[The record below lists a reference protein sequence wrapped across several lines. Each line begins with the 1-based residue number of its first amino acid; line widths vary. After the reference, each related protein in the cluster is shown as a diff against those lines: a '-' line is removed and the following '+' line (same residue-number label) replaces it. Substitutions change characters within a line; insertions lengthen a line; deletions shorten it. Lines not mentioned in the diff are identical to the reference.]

1 MRNGT
6 GCVLNVLLL
15 AAMTVPAG
23 GAATAQTTFP
33 VAAAAGASEQVA
45 LGDGALALMGP
56 WRFRLGDDLQW
67 AKPGFDDSTW
77 DLYML
82 TGQGWSES
90 LLSPQVAN
98 DPGWAGHG
106 HRGAWGYGWYRVRID
121 LKGPPLPLTL
131 LAPAVDNAYT
141 VYWDGQDLGSD
152 GDPTRQISYQGAYPE
167 SFVIPAPL
175 SAPGEH
181 VLAFRIWDSPG
192 RAIENSPESGGLRG
206 APLLAESAL
215 ATRLLLLE
223 QRAKTVRQFNEF
235 TFEMVPYFLVGAFSL
250 VLYFFAPGRREYL
263 WIGLAL
269 LFIILSDA
277 TTLLLPLFSERLL
290 TNHLWFFFDVLTEL
304 FVLFSLLAA
313 QWLLGFENRR
323 WMRTA
328 SLVAGGGLFLAYG
341 ALVLNVSVLLSRPL
355 DRVLEYA
362 FLMLI
367 VCLAVFLWMA
377 IEGIRTLGAQ
387 AWLMLS
393 PAMMTALLFVWA
405 IVSQGRTSAKVTF
418 VGNTV
423 FQLLIPASVL
433 LILAWR
439 FVRQLR
445 EHQRLEGELQQA
457 QAVQTL
463 LVPEQLP
470 QSPWYRVEGTY
481 LPASQVG
488 GDFYQVLPL
497 PDGALMVV
505 LGDVSGKGL
514 QAAMVVSMTVGAV
527 RAIVKQT
534 VQPEEVLMRL
544 NRELTGN
551 LESGFVTC
559 VCASVDTAGRAKV
572 ASAGHLPPLLNGTE
586 LEMTGSLPMGIVAA
600 TDYAAKTIHL
610 KDGDTLTFMSDG
622 IVEARRARDR
632 ELFGFERLKLLLSTQ
647 PGAAQIARMAQQFGQ
662 EDDISVLQIT
672 RLRIP
677 A

>member
-1 MRNGT
+1 
-6 GCVLNVLLL
+6 
-15 AAMTVPAG
+15 
-23 GAATAQTTFP
+23 
-33 VAAAAGASEQVA
+33 
-45 LGDGALALMGP
+45 
-56 WRFRLGDDLQW
+56 
-67 AKPGFDDSTW
+67 
-77 DLYML
+77 
-82 TGQGWSES
+82 
-90 LLSPQVAN
+90 
-98 DPGWAGHG
+98 
-106 HRGAWGYGWYRVRID
+106 
-121 LKGPPLPLTL
+121 
-131 LAPAVDNAYT
+131 
-141 VYWDGQDLGSD
+141 
-152 GDPTRQISYQGAYPE
+152 
-167 SFVIPAPL
+167 
-175 SAPGEH
+175 
-181 VLAFRIWDSPG
+181 
-192 RAIENSPESGGLRG
+192 
-206 APLLAESAL
+206 
-215 ATRLLLLE
+215 
-223 QRAKTVRQFNEF
+223 
-235 TFEMVPYFLVGAFSL
+235 
-250 VLYFFAPGRREYL
+250 
-263 WIGLAL
+263 
-269 LFIILSDA
+269 
-277 TTLLLPLFSERLL
+277 
-290 TNHLWFFFDVLTEL
+290 
-304 FVLFSLLAA
+304 
-313 QWLLGFENRR
+313 
-323 WMRTA
+323 
-328 SLVAGGGLFLAYG
+328 
-341 ALVLNVSVLLSRPL
+341 
-355 DRVLEYA
+355 
-362 FLMLI
+362 
-367 VCLAVFLWMA
+367 MA

-445 EHQRLEGELQQA
+445 EHQRMEGELQQA

-514 QAAMVVSMTVGAV
+514 QAAMVVSMTVGAT

-534 VQPEEVLMRL
+534 VQPEEVLIRL

-551 LESGFVTC
+551 LKSGFVTC
-559 VCASVDTAGRAKV
+559 VCASVDMAGIAKV

-586 LEMTGSLPMGIVAA
+586 LEMAGTLPMGIVAA

-647 PGAAQIARMAQQFGQ
+647 PGAAQIARIAQQFGQ

-672 RLRIP
+672 RLSIP